1 MTAESAKET
10 LLELVG
16 TDAQKIQQV
25 QKGLIKKINQD
36 PGNNYYG
43 EILTWIYTQ
52 KNDWEGALIQIEAI
66 DERNQE
72 NGRRVMDFAR
82 TAVAAKQYEIA
93 NKGFDAIIAKGKDV
107 PYYILARSEKLAAS
121 LAQMQENNA
130 RKPEDIAALAA
141 LYDSFLVDYPKHY
154 TMRTA
159 ADFAT
164 LHAVYGNNVK
174 KAIDILKLAIAEPDT
189 RRNMMGV
196 FKLQLGDYYLLQGK
210 VWDASLTYSQVEK
223 EFKQDVMGEDARFR
237 NARLAFYRGDFD
249 LAQKQLGILKSGT
262 TNLISNDAIDL
273 SVLITEN
280 VEDSVTLPLERFAT
294 AGLLLFQNKDSE
306 AEALV
311 DSISNAYPKHPLND
325 DLVMMRASIAMKHQ
339 DFPKALAHLKEVIE
353 KYGKDVQGDD
363 AVYKT
368 AEIYYNDLHQPVEA
382 KKYYEQLIIDYPGS
396 TYAQAARQKLAE
408 LKAQGVQ

>member
-1 MTAESAKET
+1 
-10 LLELVG
+10 
-16 TDAQKIQQV
+16 
-25 QKGLIKKINQD
+25 
-36 PGNNYYG
+36 
-43 EILTWIYTQ
+43 
-52 KNDWEGALIQIEAI
+52 
-66 DERNQE
+66 
-72 NGRRVMDFAR
+72 
-82 TAVAAKQYEIA
+82 
-93 NKGFDAIIAKGKDV
+93 
-107 PYYILARSEKLAAS
+107 
-121 LAQMQENNA
+121 
-130 RKPEDIAALAA
+130 
-141 LYDSFLVDYPKHY
+141 
-154 TMRTA
+154 
-159 ADFAT
+159 
-164 LHAVYGNNVK
+164 
-174 KAIDILKLAIAEPDT
+174 
-189 RRNMMGV
+189 MMGV

>member
-1 MTAESAKET
+1 
-10 LLELVG
+10 
-16 TDAQKIQQV
+16 
-25 QKGLIKKINQD
+25 
-36 PGNNYYG
+36 
-43 EILTWIYTQ
+43 
-52 KNDWEGALIQIEAI
+52 
-66 DERNQE
+66 
-72 NGRRVMDFAR
+72 
-82 TAVAAKQYEIA
+82 
-93 NKGFDAIIAKGKDV
+93 V